1 MRDEKE
7 ISSQIESNADKLFGK
22 DWLIKLAYSA
32 GYMDGIA
39 YADNHPNWEEIVERM
54 RKEIT
59 NDLRNDR
66 WISVKEELPK
76 KDGKYLIYTK
86 SGQQIIANYEC
97 YRGKWHQFNEAFFTP
112 THWAHLPQLPLVTD
126 LNKKDLPPV
135 SWQEGNILVEEEGGE
150 K

>member
-22 DWLIKLAYSA
+22 NWRTKLAYSA

-39 YADNHPNWEEIVERM
+39 YADSHPNWEEIVERM

-66 WISVKEELPK
+66 WISVEEELPK
-76 KDGKYLIYTK
+76 EHEWILGYSLKREYIDVYNFDSNGLI
-86 SGQQIIANYEC
+86 
-97 YRGKWHQFNEAFFTP
+97 EAHGI
-112 THWAHLPQLPLVTD
+112 THWMPLPSVEHLRETT
-126 LNKKDLPPV
+126 KMIEK
-135 SWQEGNILVEEEGGE
+135 GGE
-150 K
+150 R